1 MVIDLAELPL
11 VVPSTIKP
19 PKGRDDLHK
28 RRRHWYY
35 CLKIKG
41 RRHYFTTKAQD
52 YQEARRVY
60 AAARK
65 DQEKGGG
72 PSEKAKCLFSRAA
85 EDWLNGVFARRKL
98 ENTIRTGRERL
109 KPINDYFGAMRL
121 RYFVGPD
128 L

>member
-1 MVIDLAELPL
+1 MVIDLAALPL
-11 VVPSTIKP
+11 VVPSTVKP
-19 PKGRDDLHK
+19 PKGRDGLHH

-65 DQEKGGG
+65 DQEK
-72 PSEKAKCLFSRAA
+72 A
-85 EDWLNGVFARRKL
+85 EGLPKRLNASSLGRL
-98 ENTIRTGRERL
+98 RTGSTACSREESSRTRSE
-109 KPINDYFGAMRL
+109 PAASA
-121 RYFVGPD
+121 
-128 L
+128 